1 MKEAILQ
8 MLIENQ
14 GEYVSGEKI
23 SKTLHVTRTAI
34 WKQINNLKQEGYE
47 IDSSPR
53 LGYRLLSRPDILRPE
68 EIKIG
73 LGTKILG
80 REIYAFEQ
88 VDSTN
93 DLAKKK
99 AAEGVSHGTVVVAD
113 RQLKGRGRLG
123 RPWASPPGSG
133 LWLSVVLR
141 PPLKPFLA
149 PQLIFVSAVAV
160 CRSIRDYTG
169 LSATIKW
176 PNDILLNGKK
186 VCGIL
191 TELSAEIDIINYIII
206 GIGINVNQEMDH
218 FPPELQEKAISLAW
232 AGKTKYNR
240 VGLMQ
245 AVLKELE
252 KEYELYLTE
261 GFSAVLKHWRSLNST
276 LGQEV
281 MVSSTGESFRGIA
294 EDINEEGCLMVRTK
308 EGKLCS
314 VMVGDVSLRGKD
326 GRYL

>member
-1 MKEAILQ
+1 MKQAILQ

-14 GEYVSGEKI
+14 GEYVSGEQI

-53 LGYRLLSRPDILRPE
+53 LGYRLLSRPDILKPE

-73 LGTKILG
+73 LATEILG
-80 REIYAFEQ
+80 RELYVFEQ
-88 VDSTN
+88 VNSTN

-99 AAEGVSHGTVVVAD
+99 AAEGASHGTVVVAD
-113 RQLKGRGRLG
+113 QQLSGRGRLG
-123 RPWASPPGSG
+123 RPWASPPGTG
-133 LWLSVVLR
+133 LWFSVVLR

-160 CRSIRDYTG
+160 CRAIRDYTG
-169 LSATIKW
+169 LPVTIKW
-176 PNDILLNGKK
+176 PNDILFSGKK

-191 TELSAEIDIINYIII
+191 TELSAEIDIINYVVV
-206 GIGINVNQEMDH
+206 GIGINVNQEMAD
-218 FPPELQEKAISLAW
+218 FPPELQEKAISLAV
-232 AGKTKYNR
+232 AGNTTYNR
-240 VGLMQ
+240 VGLLK
-245 AVLKELE
+245 AILKELE
-252 KEYELYLTE
+252 KEYEIYLTE
-261 GFSAVLKHWRSLNST
+261 GFPAVLKHWRSLTST

-281 MVSSTGESFRGIA
+281 MVSSTEESFSGIA
-294 EDINEEGCLMVRTK
+294 EDINEEGCLVVRTK
-308 EGKLCS
+308 EGKLRS